1 MDCPSTEDVTNE
13 CSGLA
18 DTWYNKQIEIYLYI
32 IWSWKILFGKGVK
45 HIEVDLLMAHG
56 DGLAGHVPP
65 PACRAGNKV

>member
-32 IWSWKILFGKGVK
+32 ILSWIFLFGEGAK
-45 HIEVDLLMAHG
+45 HIKVDILMALG
-56 DGLAGHVPP
+56 DR
-65 PACRAGNKV
+65 C